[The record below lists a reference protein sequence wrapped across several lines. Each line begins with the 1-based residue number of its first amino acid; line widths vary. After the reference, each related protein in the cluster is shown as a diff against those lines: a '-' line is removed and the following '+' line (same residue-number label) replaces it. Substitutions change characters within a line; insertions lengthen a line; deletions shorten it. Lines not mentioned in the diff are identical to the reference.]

1 MESISFQ
8 NPCFEEQPKGKKEKV
23 SNKVLDDDDEEEDA
37 LDLRISLEQL
47 EEMSVKMPKY
57 VHNVNNQKPTKDSV
71 SSLENM
77 SK

>member
-1 MESISFQ
+1 
-8 NPCFEEQPKGKKEKV
+8 
-23 SNKVLDDDDEEEDA
+23 LDDDDEEEDA